1 MKTQLSITSEAI
13 DEHFLIT
20 DRETSVSAGAVIV
33 FQGIVRNMEDGV
45 PINAIDYESFN
56 EMACHQF
63 ELIFEDIDRQ
73 WPIESVRLVHR
84 IGVVPVNEPSLWV
97 EIITAHRAEAF
108 AACQFLIDEMKVR
121 VPIWKQPQQLP

>member
-63 ELIFEDIDRQ
+63 ELIFEDINRQ

-97 EIITAHRAEAF
+97 EIIAAHRAEAF

-121 VPIWKQPQQLP
+121 VPIWKQPQ

>member
-33 FQGIVRNMEDGV
+33 FQGIVRSMEDEV

-97 EIITAHRAEAF
+97 EIIATHRAEAF

-121 VPIWKQPQQLP
+121 VPIWKQPQ

>member
-45 PINAIDYESFN
+45 PITAIDYESFN

-63 ELIFEDIDRQ
+63 ELIFEDINRQ

-84 IGVVPVNEPSLWV
+84 IGIVPVNEPSLWV
-97 EIITAHRAEAF
+97 EIISAHRAEAF

-121 VPIWKQPQQLP
+121 VPIWKQPQ

>member
-33 FQGIVRNMEDGV
+33 FQGIVRNMEVGV
-45 PINAIDYESFN
+45 PIKAIDYESFN

-63 ELIFEDIDRQ
+63 ELIFEDINRQ

-97 EIITAHRAEAF
+97 EVIAEHRAEAF
-108 AACQFLIDEMKVR
+108 AACQFLIDEIKVR
-121 VPIWKQPQQLP
+121 VPIWKHPSS

>member
-13 DEHFLIT
+13 DERFLIT

-45 PINAIDYESFN
+45 PIKAIDYESFN

-63 ELIFEDIDRQ
+63 ELIFEDINRQ

-97 EIITAHRAEAF
+97 EIIAAHRAEAF

-121 VPIWKQPQQLP
+121 VPIWKHPSS

>member
-45 PINAIDYESFN
+45 SINAIDYESFN

-121 VPIWKQPQQLP
+121 VPIWKQPQ

>member
-13 DEHFLIT
+13 DELFLIT
-20 DRETSVSAGAVIV
+20 DRETSVSAGAIIV

-63 ELIFEDIDRQ
+63 ELIFEDINRQ

-97 EIITAHRAEAF
+97 EIIAAHRAEAF

-121 VPIWKQPQQLP
+121 VPIWKEPQ

>member
-33 FQGIVRNMEDGV
+33 FQGIVRNMEDGM

-121 VPIWKQPQQLP
+121 VPIWKQPQ

>member
-1 MKTQLSITSEAI
+1 MMKTQLSITSEAI

-45 PINAIDYESFN
+45 AINAIDYESFN

-63 ELIFEDIDRQ
+63 ELIFEDINRQ

-121 VPIWKQPQQLP
+121 VPIWKQPQ

>member
-1 MKTQLSITSEAI
+1 MMKTQLSITSEAI

-20 DRETSVSAGAVIV
+20 GRETSVSAGAVIV

-63 ELIFEDIDRQ
+63 ELIFEDIDRR
-73 WPIESVRLVHR
+73 WSIESVRLVHR

-97 EIITAHRAEAF
+97 EIIAAHRAEAF

-121 VPIWKQPQQLP
+121 VPIWKQPQ

>member
-33 FQGIVRNMEDGV
+33 FQGIVRNMENGV

-97 EIITAHRAEAF
+97 EIIAAHRAEAF

-121 VPIWKQPQQLP
+121 VPIWKQPQ

>member
-20 DRETSVSAGAVIV
+20 DRETSVSVGAVIV

-63 ELIFEDIDRQ
+63 ELIFEDINRQ

-97 EIITAHRAEAF
+97 EIIAAHRAEAF

-121 VPIWKQPQQLP
+121 VPIWKQPQ

>member
-97 EIITAHRAEAF
+97 EIIAAHRAEAF

-121 VPIWKQPQQLP
+121 VPIWKQPQ

>member
-33 FQGIVRNMEDGV
+33 FQGIVRNMENGV

-121 VPIWKQPQQLP
+121 VPIWKQPQ

>member
-20 DRETSVSAGAVIV
+20 DRETSVSAGAVIA

-84 IGVVPVNEPSLWV
+84 IGIVPVNEPSLWV
-97 EIITAHRAEAF
+97 EIIAVHRAEAF

-121 VPIWKQPQQLP
+121 VPIWKQPQ

>member
-63 ELIFEDIDRQ
+63 ELIFEDINRQ

-121 VPIWKQPQQLP
+121 VPIWKQPQ

>member
-121 VPIWKQPQQLP
+121 VPIWKQPQ

>member
-13 DEHFLIT
+13 DEHLLIT

-33 FQGIVRNMEDGV
+33 FQGIVRSMEDGV

-121 VPIWKQPQQLP
+121 VPIWKQPQ